1 MLLAFFRLIG
11 KIFFREIV
19 IEGRENLPPS
29 GPAMLTPNHPN
40 DLLDP
45 ILTLFFSPPLRLRHI
60 AKSTLFQVPVVGHIL
75 RRMRAIPV
83 LRQKD
88 ARGPVDYTPFFDECV
103 GALVQG
109 DTIVV
114 FPEGGSSENAFI
126 GHVKTGVARMFFIA
140 REKGIDVPIV
150 PVGINYEEGSIFRSS
165 VLLLV
170 ARPLDTSRAVAL
182 HASDAPAAIHSLT
195 AQIEE
200 VLSDHVF
207 QAETFQDRE
216 LIILLEKIYFESGQ
230 KHPWA
235 ERYKR
240 LGEFKLRVA
249 TLRQCCPGEM
259 TRLRKLA
266 ARYRRLSLIAA
277 TRTGQTASTPVTS
290 FLGAAGSLI
299 ATIGWA
305 FNWIPYRLVKWR
317 VQRGRLPRID
327 IATMTIA
334 WSLVIFPLV
343 YLAEGMLIG
352 AFFGWETGLLFAIGI
367 GPFSYLTLRY
377 FEWRETLGIR
387 PPSPSALFSGRWSRR
402 TSRRL
407 QRLREQIMR
416 EVEGIT
422 SAGDR
427 QDETSAGHRASHERR
442 PAETVSKNPDRRG

>member
-1 MLLAFFRLIG
+1 MFPAFFRLIG

-19 IEGRENLPPS
+19 IEGRENLPSS
-29 GPAMLTPNHPN
+29 GPVLLTPNHPN

-60 AKSTLFQVPVVGHIL
+60 AKSTLFQVPIVGHIL

-83 LRQKD
+83 LRRKD

-103 GALVQG
+103 GALAQG
-109 DTIVV
+109 DSIVI

-126 GHVKTGVARMFFIA
+126 GHVKSGVARMFFLA
-140 REKGIDVPIV
+140 RERGIDVPII

-170 ARPLDTSRAVAL
+170 AQPVDTSRAVTL
-182 HASDAPAAIHSLT
+182 HASDATAAIQVLT
-195 AQIEE
+195 AEIQR

-216 LIILLEKIYFESGQ
+216 LIILLEKLYFESGQ

-240 LGEFKLRVA
+240 LGEFKPRVA
-249 TLRQCCPGEM
+249 GLRQCCPGEM
-259 TRLRKLA
+259 ARLRKLA
-266 ARYRRLSLIAA
+266 ARYRRLSLIAD
-277 TRTGQTASTPVTS
+277 TRARETPSTPGTW
-290 FLGAAGSLI
+290 FLGATGSLI
-299 ATIGWA
+299 AYIGWA

-317 VQRGRLPRID
+317 VQRRRLSRID
-327 IATMTIA
+327 IATMTIG
-334 WSLVIFPLV
+334 WSLVIFPLA
-343 YLAEGMLIG
+343 YLAEGLLIG
-352 AFFGWETGLLFAIGI
+352 TFLGWETGLAFGIGI

-387 PPSPSALFSGRWSRR
+387 PPFPSALFSGRWSRR

-407 QRLREQIMR
+407 QRLREQIMG
-416 EVEGIT
+416 EVEGFT
-422 SAGDR
+422 AAEKR
-427 QDETSAGHRASHERR
+427 QDGTVIGPGQPASADMRKRYPERQ
-442 PAETVSKNPDRRG
+442 A